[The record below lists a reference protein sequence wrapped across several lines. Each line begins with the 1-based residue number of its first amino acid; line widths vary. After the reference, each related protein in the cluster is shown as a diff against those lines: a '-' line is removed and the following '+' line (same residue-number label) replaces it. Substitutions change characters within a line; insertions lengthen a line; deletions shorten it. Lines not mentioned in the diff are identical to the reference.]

1 MNSFKLS
8 LSLLCLT
15 LSLMHA
21 QTNPAPRTL
30 PYSES
35 FNSMLA
41 PTYPTGWGGWSQG
54 TLSGAFQTAA
64 PTGDRVLAGSGT
76 AASITNNVYD
86 FSQKLGF
93 LNSGS
98 TNHGLATALVTTGF
112 ASINVGYSIM
122 TIRDN
127 NERTLVVG
135 LQYRVGTSGPFTNIS
150 GTSYHNNLTVQV
162 AGNSGVNVQ
171 TRSIT
176 LPAVCNNQSV
186 VQLRFIAKDSIG
198 AGARPSFA
206 IDNFSA
212 SGTSCSGF
220 SISASAQS
228 ATTFCQGGSVV
239 LKATGAISYL
249 WNNNQSGD
257 SIVATQSGSYTVV
270 GTDPFGCTA
279 SAGPIVVAVNPSPTL
294 TLSPNGPTVF
304 CQGGS
309 VSLVASGA
317 NTYSWNTGQ
326 NMDSIAVS
334 TAGTYQVVGTDQ
346 NGCLDSTSVQ
356 VGVNPL
362 PSISISSNG
371 PLTFCQG
378 AQVTLLAFG
387 AQTYLWSSNVLGDS
401 IVVQQSGGYY
411 VVGTDQNG
419 CFDTSQTLQVIVNP
433 LPVVTITPNGPT
445 SICQGAS
452 VPFTAQGGSTY
463 VWPCGCP
470 GQTQN
475 INLAG
480 PVTVWGTDQNGC
492 SDSSN
497 TVMVSINPNPTAQ
510 ILPGGPTVFCQGG
523 SVSLNGAIG
532 LINSWSNGQTADSI
546 TVNQSGLYSLTV
558 TDGNGCTDSTFIQ
571 VTANPLPTIS
581 VAALGNTTL
590 CQGDSVE
597 IAATGGILY
606 QWNNGFS
613 SANIWASTSGNYSV
627 FGTDQNGCSD
637 SSNAIAI
644 SVLNPPVVLQQPSNV
659 QESVGNTATFSVS
672 AQDPNDA
679 FQWQGNT
686 GSGFQNLSNGGQY
699 AGTTTNQLSISN
711 LTLANSGYTFRCQI
725 SNVACSANSQ
735 QASLTV
741 VPNSSF
747 ANQGSSDLRVFPN
760 PAQDFIAVWQSGKGS
775 SVPYT
780 LSNVQGQILGQGM
793 LNSSSTPLNIGFLP
807 PGSYQ
812 ISVGGSSIRFIKE

>member
-228 ATTFCQGGSVV
+228 ATTFCQGGSV
-239 LKATGAISYL
+239 
-249 WNNNQSGD
+249 
-257 SIVATQSGSYTVV
+257 
-270 GTDPFGCTA
+270 
-279 SAGPIVVAVNPSPTL
+279 
-294 TLSPNGPTVF
+294 
-304 CQGGS
+304 
-309 VSLVASGA
+309 
-317 NTYSWNTGQ
+317 
-326 NMDSIAVS
+326 
-334 TAGTYQVVGTDQ
+334 
-346 NGCLDSTSVQ
+346 
-356 VGVNPL
+356 
-362 PSISISSNG
+362 
-371 PLTFCQG
+371 
-378 AQVTLLAFG
+378 
-387 AQTYLWSSNVLGDS
+387 
-401 IVVQQSGGYY
+401 
-411 VVGTDQNG
+411 
-419 CFDTSQTLQVIVNP
+419 
-433 LPVVTITPNGPT
+433 
-445 SICQGAS
+445 
-452 VPFTAQGGSTY
+452 
-463 VWPCGCP
+463 
-470 GQTQN
+470 
-475 INLAG
+475 
-480 PVTVWGTDQNGC
+480 
-492 SDSSN
+492 
-497 TVMVSINPNPTAQ
+497 
-510 ILPGGPTVFCQGG
+510 
-523 SVSLNGAIG
+523 SLNGAIG
-532 LINSWSNGQTADSI
+532 LSNSWSNGQTADSI

-725 SNVACSANSQ
+725 SNVACSTTSQ